1 MDSSLVLLLIFGS
14 LMFMLASGI
23 PVAFAFMGINVVGI
37 AVLWG
42 GAEGLKLL
50 AQSMW
55 SSVSS
60 FVFLPI
66 PMFILLGEIMFRT
79 GIAQKAL
86 FVLDK
91 WIGRLPGRLALL
103 SIATSTLLST
113 MTGSTIS
120 TTAMLGETL
129 VPEMQKRGYDKTI
142 SIGSVMGAGGLAML
156 IPPSGLAVLW
166 AAIAEVSIGRV
177 LIGGAIP
184 GVLIAVLYATYVIT
198 RSKLKPH
205 TAPNYTPEPTST
217 SDKVKDTAIYVL
229 PLAFIVFMVTGLIFL
244 GIASPAESAA
254 TGVFAAIIMTIV
266 YGKFS
271 WAMLKDALFKT
282 LRISTMIFIIIS
294 GTVAFGQVL
303 AYTGATQELVSFF
316 MALDFPPIVFIIIMM
331 LILLVLGSFLSALP
345 MIMIT
350 LPLFM
355 PVIYAFGYDPVWF
368 GILFLLNIEMGQST
382 PPFGYLLFVM
392 KGAAPEGT
400 SFGDIVKAGIPFLI
414 CDAIAMALIIAFP
427 IIALW
432 LPNLMK

>member
-1 MDSSLVLLLIFGS
+1 MI
-14 LMFMLASGI
+14 MLASGI

-37 AVLWG
+37 ATLWG
-42 GAEGLKLL
+42 GGEGLRLL

-55 SSVSS
+55 TSVSS

-177 LIGGAIP
+177 LIG
-184 GVLIAVLYATYVIT
+184 
-198 RSKLKPH
+198 
-205 TAPNYTPEPTST
+205 
-217 SDKVKDTAIYVL
+217 
-229 PLAFIVFMVTGLIFL
+229 
-244 GIASPAESAA
+244 
-254 TGVFAAIIMTIV
+254 
-266 YGKFS
+266 
-271 WAMLKDALFKT
+271 
-282 LRISTMIFIIIS
+282 
-294 GTVAFGQVL
+294 
-303 AYTGATQELVSFF
+303 
-316 MALDFPPIVFIIIMM
+316 
-331 LILLVLGSFLSALP
+331 
-345 MIMIT
+345 
-350 LPLFM
+350 
-355 PVIYAFGYDPVWF
+355 
-368 GILFLLNIEMGQST
+368 
-382 PPFGYLLFVM
+382 
-392 KGAAPEGT
+392 
-400 SFGDIVKAGIPFLI
+400 
-414 CDAIAMALIIAFP
+414 
-427 IIALW
+427 
-432 LPNLMK
+432 